1 MKAQHS
7 LARKAA
13 LFSFFAPLAI
23 AVLGLVLSPLTS
35 ASAAARLTC
44 AIAGSL
50 LISIA
55 VVSAAYALLA
65 IKTYGRQGILVF
77 AVFGLLING
86 LLIAGTVQKARV
98 NSTRPRVPPYTLAQ
112 MNNMLPVLENSLAI
126 VDEDFGFRFE
136 LPAGFVE
143 NPQGKAMPNVI
154 HAFILRSTNGNR
166 VVVINRLG
174 SLLEPGIPP
183 SVLMEKQE
191 EQLPPGSRVEAFSAN
206 WGAYEIPGVKVLLQG
221 EQRVLEV
228 QLPLAT
234 EAVQLNIGGPETLK
248 DDMHGLLN
256 DILRSFRARS
266 SWEATQPGLPP

>member
-1 MKAQHS
+1 MKGKHS

-13 LFSFFAPLAI
+13 HFSFFAPLAI
-23 AVLGLVLSPLTS
+23 AVLWLVLSPLTS
-35 ASAAARLTC
+35 TSVAARLTC

-55 VVSAAYALLA
+55 VVSAAYALQA
-65 IKTYGRQGILVF
+65 MKTCGRQGILVF
-77 AVFGLLING
+77 AVSGLLING
-86 LLIAGTVQKARV
+86 LLIAATARRAQV
-98 NSTRPRVPPYTLAQ
+98 NRTRPRVPPYTLAQ

-174 SLLEPGIPP
+174 SLLEPGTSPG
-183 SVLMEKQE
+183 VLVEKQE
-191 EQLPPGSRVEAFSAN
+191 EQLPPGSRVEAFSAS
-206 WGAYEIPGVKVLLQG
+206 WGAYEIPGVMVLLQG

-234 EAVQLNIGGPETLK
+234 EAVQLNIAGPETLK

-256 DILRSFRARS
+256 DILRSFRSRS